1 MMLLYILPSILSQA
15 NGLVERFNQ
24 TLQRMLT
31 KYVHTQKKKWSSFLD
46 TCVFA
51 YNTSRHEA
59 SQFTPFEL
67 MFSRRATLPIDLDI
81 KKSTPEQEVLCYA
94 NMDEPDL
101 LQLAKER
108 VERLEEA
115 KTNILAAQKKQK
127 EYYDRKHAKPH
138 LFEKGQLV
146 LKKDFKRKKRKGGK
160 LDTRFLGPYV
170 INKKLGRGIYELMAE
185 DGKSTV
191 RVTGTHLKPFNRE
204 SYFPSN
210 CAESSHVS
218 QIVSCYITLGF

>member
-15 NGLVERFNQ
+15 NGLVERFNE
-24 TLQRMLT
+24 TLQGMLT
-31 KYVHTQKKKWSSFLD
+31 KYVHTEKKKWSWFLN

-67 MFSRRATLPIDLDI
+67 MFSCRATLPIDLDI
-81 KKSTPEQEVLCYA
+81 KKSTTEQEVLCYA

-101 LQLAKER
+101 LQLAKEQ
-108 VERLEEA
+108 VEHLEEA

-160 LDTRFLGPYV
+160 LDARFLVPYV
-170 INKKLGRGIYELMAE
+170 INKKLGRGIYELMTE

-191 RVTGTHLKPFNRE
+191 RVTGTHLKPFNRK
-204 SYFPSN
+204 SYFP
-210 CAESSHVS
+210 
-218 QIVSCYITLGF
+218 L

>member
-81 KKSTPEQEVLCYA
+81 KKSTVLCYA
-94 NMDEPDL
+94 NMDELDL

-115 KTNILAAQKKQK
+115 KTNILAAQKKT
-127 EYYDRKHAKPH
+127 
-138 LFEKGQLV
+138 KGV
-146 LKKDFKRKKRKGGK
+146 L
-160 LDTRFLGPYV
+160 
-170 INKKLGRGIYELMAE
+170 
-185 DGKSTV
+185 
-191 RVTGTHLKPFNRE
+191 
-204 SYFPSN
+204 
-210 CAESSHVS
+210 
-218 QIVSCYITLGF
+218 

>member
-51 YNTSRHEA
+51 YNTFRHEA

-81 KKSTPEQEVLCYA
+81 KKSTPKQEVLCYA

-108 VERLEEA
+108 VEHLEEA

-160 LDTRFLGPYV
+160 LHARFLGSYV
-170 INKKLGRGIYELMAE
+170 INKKLGRGIYELMTE

-191 RVTGTHLKPFNRE
+191 RAA
-204 SYFPSN
+204 
-210 CAESSHVS
+210 CS
-218 QIVSCYITLGF
+218 QKGF

>member
-59 SQFTPFEL
+59 SQFTPFVL

-81 KKSTPEQEVLCYA
+81 KKLTPELEVLCYA

-138 LFEKGQLV
+138 LFEKGQFV
-146 LKKDFKRKKRKGGK
+146 LKKDFKRKKQ
-160 LDTRFLGPYV
+160 
-170 INKKLGRGIYELMAE
+170 
-185 DGKSTV
+185 
-191 RVTGTHLKPFNRE
+191 RVGSLKPDFW
-204 SYFPSN
+204 
-210 CAESSHVS
+210 ALMSSIRNLEEV
-218 QIVSCYITLGF
+218 YMN